1 MSEEKKVYSYDD
13 VVGSFRFAVD
23 YSKLKDT
30 STVEKLTSLKLR
42 EESQKGI
49 EYVSKKADED
59 TSFAEGQSSLM
70 SGFKSFAAGVIFGSV
85 AAVLI
90 SNLLFKLTN

>member
-23 YSKLKDT
+23 YGKTKDT

-49 EYVSKKADED
+49 EYVSKKVDED
-59 TSFAEGQSSLM
+59 ISFAEGQSSLM
-70 SGFKSFAAGVIFGSV
+70 SSFKFFAAGVIFGSV
-85 AAVLI
+85 VVVI
-90 SNLLFKLTN
+90 VSKLLFKLIN

>member
-13 VVGSFRFAVD
+13 VVGNFRFAVD
-23 YSKLKDT
+23 YNKLKDI
-30 STVEKLTSLKLR
+30 STVEKLSSLKLR
-42 EESQKGI
+42 NESQKGI
-49 EYVSKKADED
+49 EYVSSKADED

-70 SGFKSFAAGVIFGSV
+70 SGFKSFAAGVVFGSV
-85 AAVLI
+85 AVVIL